1 MANVKNLE
9 LGNQLYNLKRIKKL
23 NIKGCIIDKLPNLT
37 LLNKL
42 ETLDISDNHFREIDE
57 EVFGRVNA
65 LAKLVAFNNKFTIF
79 PNIKKL

>member
-9 LGNQLYNLKRIKKL
+9 LGNQLCNLKRIKKL

-42 ETLDISDNHFREIDE
+42 ETLDISDNHFREID
-57 EVFGRVNA
+57 
-65 LAKLVAFNNKFTIF
+65 
-79 PNIKKL
+79 